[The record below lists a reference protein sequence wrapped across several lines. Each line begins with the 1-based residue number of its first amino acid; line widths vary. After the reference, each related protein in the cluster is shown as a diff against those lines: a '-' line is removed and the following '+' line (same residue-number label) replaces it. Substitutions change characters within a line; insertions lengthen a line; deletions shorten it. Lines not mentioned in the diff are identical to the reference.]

1 MRSTIKKMSEL
12 LAVGT
17 FDGLIF
23 DCDGTLVDT
32 APAHLAALKIALARV
47 QLHVDDAWYFERVGL
62 TPDALLDQY
71 ESHYSKLPVTRPVLL
86 APYNVAFHGS
96 LEEMREVQIV
106 ADMARAWHGKVPM
119 CVASNGQR
127 SNVQASLKAVG
138 LLPLFDFLV
147 TVEDVEHGK
156 PAPDIF
162 LEGARRMQVE
172 PARCVVLEDSDEG
185 LEAARRAGMPSIDV
199 RTIWTPSWKAS
210 KQS

>member
-1 MRSTIKKMSEL
+1 MSEL

-47 QLHVDDAWYFERVGL
+47 GLDMDDAWYFERVGL
-62 TPDALLDQY
+62 TPDDLLDQY
-71 ESHYSKLPVTRPVLL
+71 EDHFSKLPIARPDLL
-86 APYNVAFHGS
+86 APYSVAFQGS
-96 LEEMREVQIV
+96 LDEMREVQVV
-106 ADMARAWHGKVPM
+106 ANMARAWRGRVPM

-127 SNVQASLKAVG
+127 ANVQASLNAVG
-138 LLPLFDFLV
+138 LLPLFDFVV
-147 TVEDVEHGK
+147 TVEDVERGK

-162 LEGARRMQVE
+162 LEGARRMKVE
-172 PARCVVLEDSDEG
+172 PARCMVLEDSDEG

-210 KQS
+210 RQS